1 MKQVA
6 YQEEYIN
13 ELTETAVKLLND
25 KYRDQGT
32 IVLKAPTGSGKTYM
46 ISQAIT
52 QIVKKQ
58 GSIVS
63 YCFIWL
69 SVNSLHEQSRQSLS
83 QYLEDERLW
92 NVLQLM
98 TFKITPLKKTKLFLL
113 IGTA

>member
-52 QIVKKQ
+52 KIVNNKEAKLP
-58 GSIVS
+58 IVS
-63 YCFIWL
+63 FGY
-69 SVNSLHEQSRQSLS
+69 
-83 QYLEDERLW
+83 
-92 NVLQLM
+92 QLIPY
-98 TFKITPLKKTKLFLL
+98 TNKADKV
-113 IGTA
+113 